1 MALQVNVPLAGGITH
16 SNGYVRVVDAR
27 VCKKDNTDDWFLM
40 VDVAAYK
47 NASERGQAAPELLHA
62 PAMDKFKFAYAP
74 NDETDSNTV
83 ALAYTKLKTE
93 SVFSG
98 ASNV

>member
-47 NASERGQAAPELLHA
+47 NASERGQAAPELLQSSA
-62 PAMDKFKFAYAP
+62 IDRFKFAYTP
-74 NDETDSNTV
+74 NDETDSNIV
-83 ALAYTKLKTE
+83 ALSYAKLKTE
-93 SVFSG
+93 SVFDG